1 MYEEIY
7 RAWKNEIENSS
18 LQPLQRDFYSRS
30 SVYMKRLL
38 AEKENLDEKS
48 LKFRLVTGEYGNAR
62 KLMIDL
68 CNLRFKKIAA
78 LAYESQSVPETTLT
92 DEEELFFEN
101 LLNASTHFSRT
112 SRDIVEGQ
120 LITIETPK
128 DEKKP
133 KRILVR
139 FTRDIPAIIG
149 VDMKPYGP
157 FKSEDVAT
165 LPLENVENLVKQG
178 VAIKLEVDQ

>member
-1 MYEEIY
+1 
-7 RAWKNEIENSS
+7 
-18 LQPLQRDFYSRS
+18 
-30 SVYMKRLL
+30 
-38 AEKENLDEKS
+38 
-48 LKFRLVTGEYGNAR
+48 
-62 KLMIDL
+62 
-68 CNLRFKKIAA
+68 
-78 LAYESQSVPETTLT
+78 VPETTLT

-101 LLNASTHFSRT
+101 LLNAATHFSRT
-112 SRDIVEGQ
+112 SRDLVEGQ
-120 LITIETPK
+120 LITIETPQ
-128 DEKKP
+128 DERKP

-178 VAIKLEVDQ
+178 FAIKLEVDQ

>member
-1 MYEEIY
+1 MYEELLK
-7 RAWKNEIENSS
+7 AWRDEMESSS
-18 LQPLQRDFYSRS
+18 LQPLQRDFYSKS
-30 SVYMKRLL
+30 SAYMKRLL
-38 AEKENLDEKS
+38 FEKENIDEKS
-48 LKFRLVTGEYGNAR
+48 LKFHLITSEYGNVR
-62 KLMIDL
+62 KLITDL

-78 LAYESQSVPETTLT
+78 LAFDMQSVPETGLA

-101 LLNASTHFSRT
+101 LLSAATRFSRML
-112 SRDIVEGQ
+112 RDVVEGQ
-120 LITIETPK
+120 LSAVESAQE
-128 DEKKP
+128 EKKP

-165 LPLENVENLVKQG
+165 LPIENAENLLKQG